1 LLKSKICPACLK
13 TKRAAIGFSI
23 FLQTMKH
30 LFFVFIIAFHFSANA
45 QLANGSIAPDF
56 TLTDYYGTTHNLY
69 SYLNDGKTVFVE
81 IFAAHCPS
89 CWGYHQTNR
98 LKNMYNLYGPDGTDE
113 IMILA
118 LEHDPYN
125 DSTAFTGN
133 HDPWVTAGNWLDGT
147 PYPIFNVEGA
157 DRSVFADYN
166 VTYYPVIYKICPD
179 KIVEQVY
186 TSTTEAQLYQKVQAC
201 PALSIPEIE
210 KTWNIYFDQ
219 RSGKVIIDGA
229 EDIESISITNLQGQL
244 IKTIQAFSQTTISV
258 DELATGIYFF
268 QIKTASGASIEKL
281 LIQ

>member
-1 LLKSKICPACLK
+1 MLKSKTCPACLK

-30 LFFVFIIAFHFSANA
+30 LLFIFFITIQFSAVG

-56 TLTDYYGTTHNLY
+56 TLTDYYGNTHNLH

-98 LKNMYNLYGPDGTDE
+98 LKNMYNLYGPDGTNE

-125 DSTAFTGN
+125 DSLAFTGN
-133 HDPWVTAGNWLDGT
+133 HDPWVTAGNWLAGT

-179 KIVEQVY
+179 KIVEQVF
-186 TSTTEAQLYQKVQAC
+186 TSTSEAVLYQKVQAC
-201 PALSIPEIE
+201 QALSIQEE
-210 KTWNIYFDQ
+210 AKSWNIYFDQ
-219 RSGKVIIDGA
+219 RSGKVIFDGT
-229 EDIESISITNLQGQL
+229 EDIESVNITNLQGRL
-244 IKTIQAFSQTTISV
+244 IKTIKSFSESSIHV
-258 DELATGIYFF
+258 EGLATGIYFF
-268 QIKTASGASIEKL
+268 QINTTSGLHLEKL
-281 LIQ
+281 LIH